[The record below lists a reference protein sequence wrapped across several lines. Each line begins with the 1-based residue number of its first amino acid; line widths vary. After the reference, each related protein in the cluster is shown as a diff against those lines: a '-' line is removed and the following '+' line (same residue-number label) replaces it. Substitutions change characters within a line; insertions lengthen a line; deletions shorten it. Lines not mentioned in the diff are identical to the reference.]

1 MPPSSR
7 RPRSPSTR
15 PPSHSHSSIE
25 GREVS
30 SPTRRRAIWAIALI
44 GCAGLAIGGAVWS
57 VRSGNRSTTPRLRFE
72 LVASFHHDPGAFTQ
86 GLAADGPH
94 LLEGTGRHGT
104 SELRRVEIETG
115 DVLERRP
122 LPDEFFGEGIAIV
135 GDRIIQL
142 TWKRGTAFLYDRKTL
157 EPIERITYDGQGWG
171 ITYDGKHLITSDGTS
186 TLSFRNAATLKVERT
201 IKVEDGGFPISQLN
215 ELEYIRDR
223 IWANVWYRDEIAV
236 IRPSTGAVE
245 AWVDLSSVRPTS
257 DREAVLN
264 GIAYD
269 QASGRIFVTGK
280 NWPKLFEIK
289 VTFP

>member
-1 MPPSSR
+1 M
-7 RPRSPSTR
+7 
-15 PPSHSHSSIE
+15 
-25 GREVS
+25 
-30 SPTRRRAIWAIALI
+30 
-44 GCAGLAIGGAVWS
+44 
-57 VRSGNRSTTPRLRFE
+57 RSGNRSTTPRLRFE